1 MNNVM
6 NIIKPV
12 VLTLV
17 TMKSAISRDVT
28 QCNLVEDKQHF
39 RATPINFHHATWRH
53 IPEDTS
59 LQNNEHLGSWKT

>member
-17 TMKSAISRDVT
+17 TMKGAIVWDVT
-28 QCNLVEDKQHF
+28 PCNRVEDKRHF
-39 RATPINFHHATWRH
+39 RATPLNFHHATWCH

-59 LQNNEHLGSWKT
+59 HLGSWKT